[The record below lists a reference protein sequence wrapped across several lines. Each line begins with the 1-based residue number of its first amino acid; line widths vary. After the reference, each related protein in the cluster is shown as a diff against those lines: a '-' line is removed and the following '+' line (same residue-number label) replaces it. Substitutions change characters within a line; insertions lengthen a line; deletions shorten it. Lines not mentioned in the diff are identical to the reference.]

1 MTRWCFLFL
10 LGVLLPWGARAGTVV
25 DLGDPPSQELGESA
39 IVLSESG
46 VAWSPEQALAALQ
59 RDGEPGRRKV
69 LNLGIGRPA
78 LWMTLALNNAGDAP
92 VTRQILLGQAWLD
105 HVDVW
110 ILGPQ
115 GVERHWRTGDEV
127 AGQPGLDD
135 VHGYVFEHDFA
146 PGASRLLV
154 RVRTVDQLTVNL
166 RLRTPEAAA
175 AEGDRDRYLYGFLYG
190 FIFSLVAYNLM
201 LYVGL
206 RRPMYVL
213 YALYLSAFLLLNMAY
228 TGRATLWFW
237 GDWVAVQRFSIVT
250 LIILMPSAG
259 LMFARAFLGLA
270 RVSPRLDR
278 WVRFGYWVGPLLL
291 LATMAVNAY
300 EAAVWLAFAV
310 LGLFIVAM
318 VALGVHAVRRGHPA
332 GRYFLVGALCSMCGT
347 ALTEFSVWGQIPFSV
362 WAYRGIEIG
371 MMLDATLLALA
382 LAQFV
387 RLEVAQRENAERA
400 ARVDPL
406 TLLDNRRGFSEGAE
420 ALLASAS
427 RAARSL
433 SAVLVDADGFK
444 AINDRHGHAVGDRVL
459 VGLADALRQALRP
472 GDRIARWG
480 GEEFVLLLPDTG
492 LEAAIEMAEHLR
504 QRVQGTPIHGGSA
517 PIHITASFGV
527 AEWRADET
535 LSALVARADGALY
548 RAKAGGRNRVEAD

>member
-78 LWMTLALNNAGDAP
+78 LWMTLALDNAGDAP

-237 GDWVAVQRFSIVT
+237 GDWVVVQRFSIVT
-250 LIILMPSAG
+250 LIILMPSQEISREYLQNATRAG
-259 LMFARAFLGLA
+259 VHDMI
-270 RVSPRLDR
+270 VKP
-278 WVRFGYWVGPLLL
+278 
-291 LATMAVNAY
+291 LATNS
-300 EAAVWLAFAV
+300 
-310 LGLFIVAM
+310 
-318 VALGVHAVRRGHPA
+318 VR
-332 GRYFLVGALCSMCGT
+332 
-347 ALTEFSVWGQIPFSV
+347 
-362 WAYRGIEIG
+362 
-371 MMLDATLLALA
+371 
-382 LAQFV
+382 
-387 RLEVAQRENAERA
+387 
-400 ARVDPL
+400 ARISSSFRPL
-406 TLLDNRRGFSEGAE
+406 I
-420 ALLASAS
+420 
-427 RAARSL
+427 RS
-433 SAVLVDADGFK
+433 FK
-444 AINDRHGHAVGDRVL
+444 
-459 VGLADALRQALRP
+459 LRISYSL
-472 GDRIARWG
+472 
-480 GEEFVLLLPDTG
+480 
-492 LEAAIEMAEHLR
+492 
-504 QRVQGTPIHGGSA
+504 
-517 PIHITASFGV
+517 
-527 AEWRADET
+527 
-535 LSALVARADGALY
+535 
-548 RAKAGGRNRVEAD
+548 